1 MSVLIKQVV
10 IVCKESPFNGQCK
23 DILIQDGNI
32 TAIAD
37 LINQPAERVIAVD
50 GLHVSIG
57 WMDSFAHFCD
67 PGFEYRET
75 IESGTLAAA
84 AGGFTDVLL
93 LPNTDPVVC
102 TKSQVEYISQK
113 TTSAGVKVY
122 PLGAVTKNAAGKE
135 LAEMYDMANSGAIAF
150 SDGLNPIQDGSLLL
164 KALQYVKTI
173 DGTVIQVPDD
183 KTIGGNG
190 LMNEGIISTQLGLP
204 GKPAMAEEI
213 MVARDIELAKY
224 ASSNL
229 HFTGI
234 SSAKSLEHIRAA
246 KEEGIKISCSVTPYH
261 LFFSDDD
268 LQHYDTNLK
277 VNPPIRTQSDRQ
289 SLLQGLLE
297 GTIDFV
303 ASHHV
308 PQHHDAKV
316 CEFEYAKNG
325 MVGLESLFGA
335 VWSVLN
341 EKWTIAELVER
352 LSVSPRK
359 TFGLSIPQI
368 KEGNTA
374 TLTLFN
380 PNASHQFEEN
390 NIQSN
395 CINSAFIGKQL
406 MGKVIGIINGTH
418 IHIN

>member
-1 MSVLIKQVV
+1 MNVLIKQAV

-32 TAIAD
+32 ASIAD
-37 LINQPAERVIAVD
+37 SINQPSDRVIQED

-67 PGFEYRET
+67 PGFEFRET

-84 AGGFTDVLL
+84 AGGFTTVLL
-93 LPNTDPVVC
+93 LPNTDPVVY
-102 TKSQVEYISQK
+102 TKSQVEYIIQK
-113 TTSAGVKVY
+113 ATSAGVKVY
-122 PLGAVTKNAAGKE
+122 PIAAITKNAAGKE

-173 DGTVIQVPDD
+173 DATVIQLPDD

-213 MVARDIELAKY
+213 MVARDIELANY
-224 ASSNL
+224 ASSKL

-246 KEEGIKISCSVTPYH
+246 KLAGVKISCSVTPYH
-261 LFFSDDD
+261 LFFSDED
-268 LQHYDTNLK
+268 LQQYDTNLK
-277 VNPPIRTQSDRQ
+277 VNPPIRTKADRQ
-289 SLLQGLLE
+289 SLLQGLLD

-303 ASHHV
+303 ASHHI
-308 PQHHDAKV
+308 PQHYDAKV

-325 MVGLESLFGA
+325 MIGLESLFGA
-335 VWSVLN
+335 VWTVVK
-341 EKWTIAELVER
+341 EKWTIAELVDC

-359 TFGLSIPQI
+359 IFGLALPQI
-368 KEGNTA
+368 KEGTTA
-374 TLTLFN
+374 SLTLFN
-380 PNASHQFEEN
+380 PNAAYLFGDNH
-390 NIQSN
+390 IQSN
-395 CINSAFIGKQL
+395 CNNSAFIGKQL
-406 MGKVIGIINGTH
+406 MGKVIGIIQGTQ